1 MNSNNQHSQLDEHTL
16 VQQAI
21 HEDLEAFNQLV
32 LAYQDMA
39 YNYAYFLLGD
49 RDSAEDATQAGFVR
63 AFQNIKAFHGVSFR
77 SWLMK
82 IVANSSYDILRRS
95 YRHPTQPLYPLDE
108 NGEEIESASWLA
120 DPAPSVQ
127 HQVEQNELFQE
138 IYQILEKLP
147 EAYRT
152 VLTLIDIQELDYL
165 EAAEA
170 LNVPIGTVKSRLA
183 RARLRMKEALK
194 ARASYGRDIN
204 DANLCLAV

>member
-1 MNSNNQHSQLDEHTL
+1 MNSNNQHRQLDEHTL

-49 RDSAEDATQAGFVR
+49 PDSAEDAAQDSFVR

-120 DPAPSVQ
+120 DPTPSVQ
-127 HQVEQNELFQE
+127 DQVEQNQLFQE
-138 IYQILEKLP
+138 VYQILDELP

-165 EAAEA
+165 EAADV
-170 LNVPIGTVKSRLA
+170 LNVPLGTVKSRLA
-183 RARLRMKEALK
+183 RARLKMKEALN
-194 ARASYGRDIN
+194 ARVGNERESTTT
-204 DANLCLAV
+204 NLCLAV